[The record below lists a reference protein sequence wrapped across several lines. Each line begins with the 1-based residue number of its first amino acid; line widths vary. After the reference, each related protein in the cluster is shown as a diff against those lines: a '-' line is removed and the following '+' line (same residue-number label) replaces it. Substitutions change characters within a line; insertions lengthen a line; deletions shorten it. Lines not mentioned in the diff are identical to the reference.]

1 MKFSTLSLCVVMA
14 AGRVFGVSSES
25 IGVDRLLQ
33 DADNINITATTST
46 PAIDS
51 TAEPELLEEEDMEAT
66 PSTPVIDS
74 TVEPELL
81 EEEDVETVEE
91 DTESADDGADS
102 PWRVSPQPLPPN
114 YKLTVS
120 LDPSN
125 EDSIYAYTFA
135 VAGEDASITSHTGS
149 ENSDEDDPVL
159 YFKVENLYCDP
170 TDTVPTSFMTS
181 KFQVLDSD
189 SPTLTKTER
198 LCWKAPVG
206 YYINEGNPN
215 VHRLILQI
223 YRETLNDPDIKW
235 EYDGTISTIQGKG
248 KPCAKLS
255 FSLMQIKVVSQN
267 ISPSKLMFGI
277 TRKVK
282 VVIH

>member
-33 DADNINITATTST
+33 DADNITATTST

-51 TAEPELLEEEDMEAT
+51 T
-66 PSTPVIDS
+66 
-74 TVEPELL
+74 VEPELL
-81 EEEDVETVEE
+81 DEEDVETVQE
-91 DTESADDGADS
+91 DTESADDSADFS
-102 PWRVSPQPLPPN
+102 WRVKPQMFPPN
-114 YKLTVS
+114 YKLTVR

-125 EDSIYAYTFA
+125 EDSIFAYTFA

-159 YFKVENLYCDP
+159 YFKIDSPTCDP
-170 TDTVPTSFMTS
+170 TYTEHTSFMTS

-206 YYINEGNPN
+206 YYITEGNPDS
-215 VHRLILQI
+215 HRLILQI
-223 YRETLNDPDIKW
+223 YRWTLSNPDW

-255 FSLMQIKVVSQN
+255 FSLIQIQVVSQN
-267 ISPSKLMFGI
+267 ISPSSFPK
-277 TRKVK
+277 
-282 VVIH
+282 